1 MSRGTHFRQFGLKM
15 GSCPFLRHEA
25 AVVRW
30 PWQTLLFPV
39 VGSGATK
46 DMHPHLR
53 SDASFEFKA
62 RGQQDLINNRQAG
75 RRRGRGGQRSP
86 GGGNP
91 GRGPESGNRIDNR
104 ARGNA
109 AQLLEKYKTL
119 ARDAQMQGDRVN
131 TEYYLQFAD
140 HYFRVLAETRSRFEE
155 NQPRRGQNDQF
166 EDGDDEDFDGNT
178 EGMAD
183 DRVDPYQPDRGNDRG
198 GDRGNDRGN
207 DRGDRSNNR
216 ETANRDGGNR
226 DQNSRDGNRANGRDQ
241 NRDQNQNRDQPRDQ
255 NRDQPRD
262 FGNRDANG
270 NRGNGQRDGAPR
282 DAGPR
287 DSGPRDSGPRDGADR
302 PARRYQAD
310 QDAPTAP
317 PPEAPD
323 AQVEDGA
330 DRPRRGR
337 PRRTP
342 AASDA
347 PRGDVDRDIVIDAD
361 RLPPSLSLSAIV
373 SDEAEPAEEKPRRR
387 RKAATSEAASAE

>member
-1 MSRGTHFRQFGLKM
+1 M
-15 GSCPFLRHEA
+15 
-25 AVVRW
+25 
-30 PWQTLLFPV
+30 
-39 VGSGATK
+39 
-46 DMHPHLR
+46 
-53 SDASFEFKA
+53 
-62 RGQQDLINNRQAG
+62 INNRQAG

-155 NQPRRGQNDQF
+155 NQPRRSQNDQF

-178 EGMAD
+178 EAMAD

-198 GDRGNDRGN
+198 NDRGS
-207 DRGDRSNNR
+207 DRSNNR
-216 ETANRDGGNR
+216 ETASRDGGNR
-226 DQNSRDGNRANGRDQ
+226 DQNGRDGNRANGRDQ
-241 NRDQNQNRDQPRDQ
+241 NRDQSQH
-255 NRDQPRD
+255 RDQPRD

-270 NRGNGQRDGAPR
+270 NRGNNQRDGAPR
-282 DAGPR
+282 D
-287 DSGPRDSGPRDGADR
+287 SGSRDGTDR
-302 PARRYQAD
+302 PTRRYQAD

-317 PPEAPD
+317 PPETPD
-323 AQVEDGA
+323 TQVEHGA
-330 DRPRRGR
+330 ERPRRGR

-347 PRGDVDRDIVIDAD
+347 PRGDVDLDIAIDAD

-373 SDEAEPAEEKPRRR
+373 SDDAEPAEEKPRRR
-387 RKAATSEAASAE
+387 RKTATSEAASAE